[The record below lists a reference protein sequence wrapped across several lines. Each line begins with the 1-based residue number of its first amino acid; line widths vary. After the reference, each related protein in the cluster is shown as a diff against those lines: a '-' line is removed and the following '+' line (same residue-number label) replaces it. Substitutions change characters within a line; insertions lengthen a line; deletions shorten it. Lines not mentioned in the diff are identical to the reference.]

1 MRSVA
6 MRSCVASCS
15 TLARS
20 VPSSRS
26 RELRRSLSSVVI
38 ALWMRAASRSAEP
51 TSSSARRCAASSV
64 LSASAAAV
72 VLTSSASRRAV
83 ATSSATSF
91 SARARSW
98 PDGELGAGQ
107 GVGRLGVR
115 LGHDVRGLLLGGPQ
129 QLLDARAQTGVRGPL
144 GLAELAVRLG
154 QLAGHLHGA
163 AVEGLHLGAGVGES
177 LLEPGDAGVD
187 GFAFVSAEADDGE
200 GGPGV
205 GHEQSSWALWLRGA
219 ASVEALVDYRS
230 PPVRIRVFTAP
241 RTVRDAAG
249 MHARADPSTRCP
261 VRP

>member
-6 MRSCVASCS
+6 IRSWVASCS

-26 RELRRSLSSVVI
+26 SELRRSLSSVVI

-72 VLTSSASRRAV
+72 VRTSSASRRAV

-98 PDGELGAGQ
+98 PDDELGASQ
-107 GVGRLGVR
+107 RVGRLGVR
-115 LGHDVRGLLLGGPQ
+115 LGDDVRRLLLGGAQ
-129 QLLDARAQTGVRGPL
+129 QLLDARAEPGVGGPL
-144 GLAELAVRLG
+144 GLAQLAVRLG
-154 QLAGHLHGA
+154 QLAGDLHGP
-163 AVEGLHLGAGVGES
+163 AVERLDLGAGVGEG
-177 LLEPGDAGVD
+177 LLERGDAGVD
-187 GFAFVSAEADDGE
+187 GLAFVSAEVDDGE

-205 GHEQSSWALWLRGA
+205 GHERSSWALWLRGA
-219 ASVEALVDYRS
+219 ASVEALVDGRS
-230 PPVRIRVFTAP
+230 PRARIRVFTRPWTGRRPQACTA
-241 RTVRDAAG
+241 RRGSVRIV
-249 MHARADPSTRCP
+249 P